1 LTNLFDVHIISQGVM
16 HMLED
21 SVKKSVPNSNGFG
34 KPTNKQLAYVKK
46 LAEQAGVELNEDDLS
61 TFHKVSV
68 LIDELQKKIKP
79 TEKQIAFARKIAE
92 SKGIEVPPEAFE
104 SRSAMSRWLDRE
116 TEGK

>member
-1 LTNLFDVHIISQGVM
+1 
-16 HMLED
+16 MLED
-21 SVKKSVPNSNGFG
+21 SVKKSVSNSNGFG

-79 TEKQIAFARKIAE
+79 TDKQLSFAKKIAE
-92 SKGIEVPPEAFE
+92 KMNAEIPQEALESKA
-104 SRSAMSRWLDRE
+104 SMSKWLEKVSKDD
-116 TEGK
+116 

>member
-1 LTNLFDVHIISQGVM
+1 M
-16 HMLED
+16 RMLED
-21 SVKKSVPNSNGFG
+21 SVKKSVSNSNGFG

-79 TEKQIAFARKIAE
+79 TDKQLSFAKKIAE
-92 SKGIEVPPEAFE
+92 KMNAEIPQEALESKA
-104 SRSAMSRWLDRE
+104 SMSKWLEKVSKDD
-116 TEGK
+116 